1 VAKVERSVG
10 TDLPLGEPVELRI
23 HGVGG
28 STPEDLLGV
37 DDPSHARRVAGGAVS
52 GFWRRRPAPERAGHA
67 VEGYVW
73 GGLTSQSTF
82 QPLWLLLMPF
92 TLLNVA
98 GWMHRSARGTWKE
111 SWLRHLVGLCGFALT
126 GVWTL
131 WTATLVIEHLFWYG
145 IGGRWAPGLRVGV
158 GVLVCVVLL
167 AGVAIVARFSTRD
180 FERIYPPEG
189 RTRDDVEDYT
199 LEHPLF
205 WAQRAGSMFPQRE
218 GTAASSWTDRHIAY
232 HGVLAGAVLVGV
244 TVRAVTAID
253 GGGDAVALG
262 IGQLLVPAA
271 AVVLVLLVALATVS
285 AMDTLWPDRLGAEP
299 PAVHPRRI
307 VGPATASA
315 MAFGITFTGLGGV
328 ARILPGP
335 DTDAGAAPA
344 AQVLADVAGFTTA
357 VTALCVVV
365 LVVVHLRAKRPDDV
379 VLHPVTLP
387 PASRLV
393 GVPHR
398 GWQRKV
404 GVRRRLAK
412 VLGRLGWVLAP
423 PAAIFVAYA
432 TFKLWPGAGRI
443 GSWPD
448 VVTGVVQPTACAGG
462 VAEASLRWLVSGCGG
477 PGVEP
482 RWLAD
487 AGGWLVGA
495 AATLGPAAL
504 WGAARNPHTRAAV
517 GILWDVLTFWPRWH
531 HPFAV
536 RCYAERA
543 VPEIQQRLVRLG
555 EAGHP
560 VVISAHSQGT
570 VLAIAALA
578 SLEEDLTHDIDVVT
592 FGSPLTT
599 LYARFFPAYFGR
611 GGDYA
616 DVCTRVESWQN
627 FYRLTD
633 YVGQKVNGVAVD
645 DELRLDDPR
654 DEAEVDPE
662 TLWRDERPA
671 PAWTTIWGHSGYRT
685 APEVQGAVR
694 AAAKRATMRW
704 AGEADLVDDTFRR
717 LDELDGDERDATKA
731 RATLLAAI
739 AALDR
744 RGASTAR
751 RELIERLREHPA
763 CPGLIRDERVAA
775 AVRPDRAGLL
785 ADQLVGQRE
794 DPGAARR

>member
-1 VAKVERSVG
+1 MAKVDRSMR
-10 TDLPLGEPVELRI
+10 TELPLGEPVELRI

-28 STPEDLLGV
+28 STPEALLGV
-37 DDPSHARRVAGGAVS
+37 DDPSHARRIAGGAVS
-52 GFWRRRPAPERAGHA
+52 GFWRRRPDPGRPGHP

-82 QPLWLLLMPF
+82 QPLWLLFMPF

-145 IGGRWAPGLRVGV
+145 IGERWEPGLRVAV
-158 GVLVCVVLL
+158 GVLVCAVLL
-167 AGVAIVARFSTRD
+167 AGVATIARFSTRD

-189 RTRDDVEDYT
+189 RTRGDVEDYS

-205 WAQRAGSMFPQRE
+205 WAQQAGSMFRQSK
-218 GTAASSWTDRHIAY
+218 GMSASSWTDRHIVWHAA
-232 HGVLAGAVLVGV
+232 VAGAVLLVAA
-244 TVRAVTAID
+244 VRATTAAA
-253 GGGDAVALG
+253 GVGDAEALG

-271 AVVLVLLVALATVS
+271 AVVLLLLLSLATVS
-285 AMDTLWPDRLGAEP
+285 AMDTLQPDRRGAEP
-299 PAVHPRRI
+299 PSEQPRRI

-315 MAFGITFTGLGGV
+315 MAFGITFTALGGL
-328 ARILPGP
+328 ARLLPGP
-335 DTDAGAAPA
+335 DADPGGAPA
-344 AQVLADVAGFTTA
+344 AQVLADVVGFTTA
-357 VTALCVVV
+357 VTAVCVVV
-365 LVVVHLRAKRPDDV
+365 LVATHVVAKRPDDV
-379 VLHPVTLP
+379 TLHPVTLP
-387 PASRLV
+387 PASRLA
-393 GVPHR
+393 GVPHP
-398 GWQRKV
+398 GWQREV
-404 GVRRRLAK
+404 GRRRRLAK

-432 TFKLWPGAGRI
+432 TFKLWPGVGRI
-443 GSWPD
+443 GNWSD
-448 VVTGVVQPTACAGG
+448 VFAGSVQPTACAGG
-462 VAEASLRWLVSGCGG
+462 LVEASLRWLVSGCGG

-487 AGGWLVGA
+487 AGGWLVGSTV
-495 AATLGPAAL
+495 TLGPAAL
-504 WGAARNPHTRAAV
+504 WAAARDPRTRAAV

-578 SLEEDLTHDIDVVT
+578 SLDEDLTHDIDVVT

-633 YVGQKVNGVAVD
+633 YVGQKVNGVTVD

-654 DEAEVDPE
+654 EESQVDAE
-662 TLWRDERPA
+662 TLWHDERPA

-685 APEVQGAVR
+685 APEVQRAVR
-694 AAAKRATMRW
+694 VAAERAARRW
-704 AGEADLVDDTFRR
+704 AREVDLVDDTFRR
-717 LDELDGDERDATKA
+717 LDELASDGHDPTAA
-731 RATLLAAI
+731 REALLATI
-739 AALDR
+739 AALHR

-751 RELIERLREHPA
+751 RALIERVSEHPA
-763 CPGLIRDERVAA
+763 GPFLLRDDRVAA
-775 AVRPDRAGLL
+775 AVRPERADDVLT
-785 ADQLVGQRE
+785 DQLVGHRE
-794 DPGAARR
+794 DHS